1 MRNKIL
7 ILTFL
12 FFFFFLSTPSKAL
25 FWNNYLVRINGK
37 TYTKEDFKK
46 WWKYWKEPGMSF
58 PKTPDPF
65 INWILMSDEAKALGL
80 DQEPSYKNKLRI
92 FREVRSLMQLKYE
105 EVDSKIDLSRR
116 VLWQEYIK
124 DYIPRLKIK
133 ALITLDE
140 KEAQKWKNQIKSSK
154 DFEKLFKE
162 LEPKGKAR
170 DFGWER
176 PHTIPKELRQT
187 ILSAKPGE
195 ILGPLKH
202 GKVFYIL
209 FVQEKLGPDEEDF
222 RNLERSIAFKIKKRE
237 SARLTKELIQRLK
250 KKYKV
255 TVNKEA
261 IEKIPLKGKL
271 PEDLAKTA
279 VLKINDQV
287 LTGAQFQKLLQKEAK
302 LRLGKNQTKEGIEWL
317 KWRLIND
324 SIAQTLTT
332 WEALNRH
339 YENKPPLKDVY
350 EFYKKQRLTR
360 ELEEKIIWP
369 QVKVTEED
377 VRQYYEEHKKD
388 FTKPERVEIA
398 VIRTQDQQLA
408 REVYQRL
415 KKGEDFFEVGK
426 EILFHGARPER
437 YKLEDLVPEMRKV
450 LKRLR
455 PGEISPIIKIKR
467 GNNTWYCIVKLIRHY
482 PEEVH
487 PFKMVKESIRKSL
500 AQEKFERLKQ
510 EYIAKLR
517 ARSKIQINE
526 KAWQELRKE
535 MEAKHEAK
543 AR

>member
-7 ILTFL
+7 TLTFL

-65 INWILMSDEAKALGL
+65 IDWILMSDEAKALGL
-80 DQEPSYKNKLRI
+80 DQEPSYKRKLYI

-105 EVDSKIDLSRR
+105 EVDSKIHLGRR

-124 DYIPRLKIK
+124 NYVPRLKIK

-140 KEAQKWKNQIKSSK
+140 KEAKAWREQINAQE

-162 LEPKGKAR
+162 LKSKRKAK

-176 PHTIPKELRQT
+176 PNTIPKELKEVV
-187 ILSAKPGE
+187 LAAKPGQ
-195 ILGPLKH
+195 ILGPLRH
-202 GKVFYIL
+202 GKTFYVL
-209 FVQEKLGPDEEDF
+209 FVQEKLGPNEEDF
-222 RNLERSIAFKIKKRE
+222 RDLQRSIAVRVKKRE
-237 SARLTKELIQRLK
+237 SARLTAELIQKLK

-255 TVNKEA
+255 VVNKEA

-271 PEDLAKTA
+271 PEDLAKTE
-279 VLKINDQV
+279 VLKINNQV
-287 LTGAQFQKLLQKEAK
+287 LTGAQFHKLLQKEAR
-302 LRLGKNQTKEGIEWL
+302 LRLGKNVTKEEIERV
-317 KWRLIND
+317 KWHLIND
-324 SIAQTLTT
+324 TIAQTLTT
-332 WEALNRH
+332 REALNRH
-339 YENKPPLKDVY
+339 YENKALKDIY
-350 EFYKKQRLTR
+350 EFYKRQRLIR

-369 QVKVTEED
+369 LVKVTEED
-377 VRQYYEEHKKD
+377 IRQYYEEHKKD

-408 REVYQRL
+408 REIYQRL

-437 YKLEDLVPEMRKV
+437 YKLEDLVPEMRRA
-450 LKRLR
+450 LKRLK
-455 PGEISPIIKIKR
+455 PGEISSIIKFKR
-467 GNNTWYCIVKLIRHY
+467 DHNTWYCIVKLIRRY

-487 PFKMVKESIRKSL
+487 PFEMVKESIKKSL
-500 AQEKFERLKQ
+500 AQERFEKLKQ

-517 ARSKIQINE
+517 AHSKIEINE

-535 MEAKHEAK
+535 MEAKHEA
-543 AR
+543 